1 MASRPRRW
9 QWHQWPFRS
18 MTLVALQPSR
28 RRGRRPRHRRSLRP
42 SRITDANR
50 MLVVNTGKPV
60 IGRTSTGWKS
70 GRCSPS
76 MGFRPGCPFFISVP
90 RSRSSTGGARSL
102 RMHARARVATGWPSK
117 GIATPF
123 ISGASRADLTLA
135 SLQAPLDLGDAS
147 ADGPAVR
154 GDPPSSL
161 GAGAPGV
168 EEDAASCSH
177 AVDTPPLSPRSP
189 SSTASTMTPPP
200 SPSSAR
206 RAAPPSCAAG
216 QPFGHA
222 ARGPEVHMGSRCMQD
237 IACKSVAVL
246 TLRNAPSPLATPRA
260 STGKGVWRP
269 TLRHHCKEYVE
280 IERCLGASM
289 YKWKGAW

>member
-135 SLQAPLDLGDAS
+135 SLQAVRQLLGSSGNLIHSHRLLWIS
-147 ADGPAVR
+147 AMPRRMAQQCVGIHLRAW
-154 GDPPSSL
+154 
-161 GAGAPGV
+161 APGRRV
-168 EEDAASCSH
+168 SRRMQH
-177 AVDTPPLSPRSP
+177 LAVTPSTRLHCRQGRPR
-189 SSTASTMTPPP
+189 PPP
-200 SPSSAR
+200 
-206 RAAPPSCAAG
+206 
-216 QPFGHA
+216 
-222 ARGPEVHMGSRCMQD
+222 
-237 IACKSVAVL
+237 
-246 TLRNAPSPLATPRA
+246 PR
-260 STGKGVWRP
+260 
-269 TLRHHCKEYVE
+269 
-280 IERCLGASM
+280 
-289 YKWKGAW
+289 